1 MAHLKPSQ
9 DLRPVSDLK
18 TQSSMVI
25 QQVRETGR
33 PVVLTDHGRGVA
45 VVLSIEAFEDLER
58 SASHLELQRAVD
70 KAEHDLA
77 QGNWI
82 KHTEIESK
90 LRRWSAGEP

>member
-9 DLRPVSDLK
+9 DLRPVSDLE

-58 SASHLELQRAVD
+58 SASRLELQRAVD
-70 KAEHDLA
+70 EAERDLA

-82 KHTEIESK
+82 KHTEIEGK